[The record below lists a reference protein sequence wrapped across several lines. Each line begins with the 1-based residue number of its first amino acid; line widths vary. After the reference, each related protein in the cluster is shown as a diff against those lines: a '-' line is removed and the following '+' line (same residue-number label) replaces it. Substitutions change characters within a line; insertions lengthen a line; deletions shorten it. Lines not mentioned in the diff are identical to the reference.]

1 MPKILALVPSLT
13 VTTEWGLKK
22 NLEFQRVLHDLPG
35 PSHEFD
41 LKAPFTRQ
49 KSSDTVR
56 IEVVRVPKKQY
67 SLLNYTSVFVPC

>member
-1 MPKILALVPSLT
+1 MPKIFALVPSLT

-49 KSSDTVR
+49 KIFDTVR
-56 IEVVRVPKKQY
+56 IEVVRVPKK
-67 SLLNYTSVFVPC
+67 

>member
-49 KSSDTVR
+49 KIFDTVR
-56 IEVVRVPKKQY
+56 I
-67 SLLNYTSVFVPC
+67 